1 MGTAVIVE
9 SSLAQASQDKEA
21 EKLYK
26 AQLIAKMIPKFRKI
40 FSDLDKVGDGELT
53 LEDFGECEPA
63 TRRELCELF
72 DTEDIVELFEILD
85 TDGGGSVSVDG
96 FCDEMVKLATS
107 KLPMEEVRMLKQMS
121 IIRQTAVE
129 HSGCLGEMMKLVH
142 GLLEKSSQQ
151 DKTNFRV

>member
-85 TDGGGSVSVDG
+85 TDGGGAVSIDE
-96 FCDEMVKLATS
+96 FCDEMV
-107 KLPMEEVRMLKQMS
+107 KQMS

-142 GLLEKSSQQ
+142 GLLEKS
-151 DKTNFRV
+151 